1 MSTALVMD
9 GSGNIR
15 FAAPAASVGRSTVL
29 RMMIMLLLLS
39 VIVKLCDPVCRLAGT
54 ESEVK

>member
-1 MSTALVMD
+1 MA

-15 FAAPAASVGRSTVL
+15 FAAPAASVGGSTVF
-29 RMMIMLLLLS
+29 RMMIMLLILS
-39 VIVKLCDPVCRLAGT
+39 VIVKLCDPVCRLTGT